1 MFYIFVE
8 SKIKNNK
15 MKKIFISLFLLII
28 SLSIKAQSNDDLINL
43 LIKNGSITKQQGDSL
58 KAKSSSEKKA
68 NFVEAGSKIKL
79 AGYTQLRYRQFD
91 EQGKIDQFDI
101 RRARLDIKGAI
112 SPRWNYRLQ
121 VEFANSVKL
130 LDAYAEYKLNDYLN
144 VTLGQ
149 AKIPFS
155 LENLASSSK
164 LDLIDRSQVVEAL
177 VGRGK
182 DVIGNHSGRDIG
194 VQVGGTIFKYEG
206 RAFVDYKI
214 GVFNGQG
221 INTGDNNQHKDIAAR
236 LIFHPIKGLDISGAI
251 YDGEANIASVNSK
264 RDRYGFDFNYSWQN
278 LTFSS
283 EYIHGEDGQKSKEG
297 FYLQTGYYFLDKKLQ
312 IVAKYDTYDAD
323 KAVSDN
329 TSTLYVL
336 GATYNFNN
344 NARFQINYTIK
355 DEQGISVDNNYA
367 AAQFQ
372 IRF

>member
-1 MFYIFVE
+1 
-8 SKIKNNK
+8 

-68 NFVEAGSKIKL
+68 NFVEVGSKIKL

-101 RRARLDIKGAI
+101 RRARLDVRGAI

-182 DVIGNHSGRDIG
+182 DVIGNNGGRDIG

-214 GVFNGQG
+214 GVFNGLG

-236 LIFHPIKGLDISGAI
+236 LIIHPIKGLDISGAI

-264 RDRYGFDFNYSWQN
+264 RDRYGFDLNYNWQN
-278 LTFSS
+278 WVVSS
-283 EYIHGEDGQKSKEG
+283 EYIHGEDGQKTKEG

-329 TSTLYVL
+329 ASTLYVL

-344 NARFQINYTIK
+344 NARFQINYTFK